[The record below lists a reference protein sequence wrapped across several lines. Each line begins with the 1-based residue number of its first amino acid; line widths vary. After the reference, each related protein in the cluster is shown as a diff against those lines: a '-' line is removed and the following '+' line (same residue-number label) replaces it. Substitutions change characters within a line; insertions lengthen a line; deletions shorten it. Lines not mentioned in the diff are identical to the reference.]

1 MRKKLNIAVIFG
13 GRSQEHEVSIGT
25 ALQIIEV
32 LIKENKY
39 NIIPIFISPNG
50 QWHAGKEV
58 LSAVKK
64 LKISNFKHIPTA
76 ALSPDTDKTLYIFNS
91 KKLYKKIHIDLA
103 FPWVL
108 GTFGEDWALQGLL
121 ELAGIPYV
129 GSSVFASACGFNKLT
144 TKNYL
149 KAFDVPQVEYLA
161 LDRLQWSANKAA
173 LVIEK
178 IAKNIAFPCF
188 IKPASCGS
196 SIGISKVKTKAEIKP
211 AVDLA
216 FRYDQSVIV
225 EAAVKNAIEV
235 ECSVLGN
242 QDPVVSTPGQ
252 VEYEGEFYDFNA
264 KYLSEKWNVLIPPKL
279 PNIKIEEIKK
289 MAKQVFLVLGASGG
303 ARVDFLV
310 DANNQQIYF
319 NEINTVPGFR
329 SGSMFTRL
337 LATVGYSYS
346 KIINTLIALALE
358 RHKDASKRQTD
369 FSSGTDWFLKK

>member
-1 MRKKLNIAVIFG
+1 MSVAVIFG
-13 GRSQEHEVSIGT
+13 GRSQEHEVSIGV
-25 ALQIIEV
+25 ALQIIEI
-32 LIKENKY
+32 LSKEKKY
-39 NIIPIFISPNG
+39 NIIPVFISPRGN
-50 QWHAGKEV
+50 WYAGKEV
-58 LSAVKK
+58 IKAVKNP
-64 LKISNFKHIPTA
+64 KISNFKNLSPA
-76 ALSPDTDKTLYIFNS
+76 VFSPDTDKTLYIFNS
-91 KKLYKKIHIDLA
+91 DKTIKKVKIDIA

-108 GTFGEDWALQGLL
+108 GTSGEDGALQGLL
-121 ELAGIPYV
+121 ELANIPYV
-129 GSSVFASACGFNKLT
+129 GSSVFSSACGFNKLT

-149 KAFDVPQVEYLA
+149 KAFSVPQVEYLA
-161 LDRLQWSANKAA
+161 IDKAQWSDK
-173 LVIEK
+173 K
-178 IAKNIAFPCF
+178 IYDSIVKKIVREISFPCF

-196 SIGISKVKTKAEIKP
+196 SIGISKVKNKSGINL

-216 FRYDQSVIV
+216 FKYDQSVII

-264 KYLSEKWNVLIPPKL
+264 KYLSEKWNVLVPPKL
-279 PNIKIEEIKK
+279 PANKVEEIKHL
-289 MAKQVFLVLGASGG
+289 AKKVFLTLGATGG
-303 ARVDFLV
+303 ARVDFLI
-310 DANNQQIYF
+310 DGDSQKIYF

-346 KIINTLIALALE
+346 KIINTLITLALE
-358 RHKDASKRQTD
+358 RHRDMNKRQTD